1 MDRGWAG
8 KCTEQTKWPGLV
20 WAPQLVQREARG
32 EAGCGRGQGQQACGQ
47 SPGMG
52 GPGSKPGLVDPES
65 VKGSRA
71 GGCHQT
77 PSLVCGR
84 DGARGLSAG
93 RSGQRRDPVA
103 EVSEKVTRGC
113 LKEEGQ
119 RSLQLYTKVTPNDGR
134 RLHGDKPGS
143 RVLGPPVSEVTVAS
157 RR

>member
-1 MDRGWAG
+1 M
-8 KCTEQTKWPGLV
+8 
-20 WAPQLVQREARG
+20 
-32 EAGCGRGQGQQACGQ
+32 
-47 SPGMG
+47 
-52 GPGSKPGLVDPES
+52 
-65 VKGSRA
+65 
-71 GGCHQT
+71 
-77 PSLVCGR
+77 CGR

-93 RSGQRRDPVA
+93 RSGQRWDPIA
-103 EVSEKVTRGC
+103 EVSEKVTGGC